1 MKKRNRA
8 GKLVIIVVHCI
19 SRSCRSSVLLF
30 FPPPIVLIHA
40 VNSFYLRR
48 TTLVLVHVYLLVA
61 IPRLPGE
68 IACEVLFRG
77 SGKEA
82 RQMFLWLLIDIR
94 PTSNKKSRMK
104 KKGNFPV
111 NIAKVYT
118 YSGSSSSS
126 VAQWEI
132 EKEAS

>member
-1 MKKRNRA
+1 MN
-8 GKLVIIVVHCI
+8 CI

-30 FPPPIVLIHA
+30 SPPSIVLIHA

-68 IACEVLFRG
+68 IACEVLFRS

-104 KKGNFPV
+104 KKGTFQS
-111 NIAKVYT
+111 ILLLKYSI

>member
-1 MKKRNRA
+1 MKKKRNRA

-19 SRSCRSSVLLF
+19 SRSCRSSVLLLF
-30 FPPPIVLIHA
+30 SPSYCFDA

-48 TTLVLVHVYLLVA
+48 TTLAYLYVHVYLLVA

-104 KKGNFPV
+104 KKKGTFQS
-111 NIAKVYT
+111 ILLKY
-118 YSGSSSSS
+118 
-126 VAQWEI
+126 I
-132 EKEAS
+132 